1 MVPASLLENRL
12 KFFISFSHWR
22 IFSDIIISWLSAA
35 ACKVSFRKIV
45 EITRTI
51 AKVTPQQ

>member
-12 KFFISFSHWR
+12 KLFTSFSHRR